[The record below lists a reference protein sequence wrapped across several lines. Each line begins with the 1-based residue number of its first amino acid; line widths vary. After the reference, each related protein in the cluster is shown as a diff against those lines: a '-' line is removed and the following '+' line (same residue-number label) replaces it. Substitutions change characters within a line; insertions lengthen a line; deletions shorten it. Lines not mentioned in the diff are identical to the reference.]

1 MPLSPLEPITS
12 LAGLTTDEVN
22 VSRSRN
28 GANALPEPEHRWQL
42 LVDIV
47 TEPMFGL
54 LAGACTLYGFL
65 GEWQEGIVLGIAML
79 LVAGLS
85 VFESIRSDKALQA
98 LRQLTQPTV
107 QAMRDGQLTDLPT
120 AELVVGDV
128 VLLTE
133 GQTVP
138 ADGRLLQANDCTVD
152 ESMLTGES
160 VPVTKIEDGTR
171 LYSGTVLTSGR
182 IFLWITAVGEQTE
195 LGQLGR
201 SLQTIVAEKTPLQ
214 QQIHHFVN
222 RMAFVGLG
230 AFLLVCLINFA
241 RSGDWVTSLLFGL
254 TMAMTILPEEIPV
267 AFSSFMALGAARMAR
282 FGVLTKQPQTVESLG
297 SASVICVD
305 KTGTIT
311 QEGMIL
317 THIYANGETTL
328 IAADNES
335 SLPTGAH
342 EVLSYA
348 RWASESE
355 PFDPMEKAILTAYMA
370 HSAPTDAGQ
379 RPMVHEYPLSGS
391 PPMMT
396 HVYDLTTGNAQIAG
410 KGAVERIVQICRLA
424 SSEAKT
430 ILETARLLSA
440 KGYRVLGVAGSHWSE
455 ATYPASQDDFPWTFK
470 GLIAFENPPKPNAGW
485 VIDQFKQAGI
495 TVKLITGD
503 APETALAIAR
513 QVGLDEGIAWL
524 TGEQVMALSDRELR
538 KKVDRINVFARML
551 PQAKLRVVEALKAN
565 KQVVAMT
572 GDGVN
577 DGPALK
583 AAHIGVA
590 MGQRGTELA
599 RRAAS
604 LILTNDDLGS
614 MVDAIALGRRIDQN
628 LKNAI
633 AYIVAIH
640 IPIILIV
647 TLPLIANWQYINLL
661 NPIHVIILELI
672 MGPTCS
678 IAFEQEPAGAGLMQ
692 QPPRPLNATFFSS
705 RELTLSLIQGLAIT
719 LTTLGIYYV
728 TMQLGY
734 SANLVRTLTF
744 TNLVMSNIWLTF
756 IRRSNQEPLLRS
768 IQRPNPVLWAVVG
781 VTVVMLAAAQGIPGI
796 RDLMQFTP
804 LTVAQWGQCCLL
816 SLAGTLW
823 VEGYNA
829 WQRRPKGLGR

>member
-1 MPLSPLEPITS
+1 MSSPTLESMAS
-12 LAGLTTDEVN
+12 LAGLTTDEVGR
-22 VSRSRN
+22 SRSRH
-28 GANALPEPEHRWQL
+28 GANSLPDPENRWQL

-54 LAGACTLYGFL
+54 LAGACTLYVIL
-65 GEWQEGIVLGIAML
+65 GEWHEGIVLGVAML
-79 LVAGLS
+79 IVAGLS

-98 LRQLTQPTV
+98 LRRLTQPTV
-107 QAMRDGQLTDLPT
+107 QVMRDGQLTELPT
-120 AELVVGDV
+120 AELVVNDV

-138 ADGRLLQANDCTVD
+138 ADGRLLQANDCSVD
-152 ESMLTGES
+152 EAMLTGES
-160 VPVTKIEDGTR
+160 VPVAKIEEGAL

-182 IFLWITAVGEQTE
+182 VFIWITAVGEQTE
-195 LGQLGR
+195 IGRLGH

-230 AFLLVCLINFA
+230 AFLLVCIINFA

-311 QEGMIL
+311 QEGMVL
-317 THIYANGETTL
+317 THIYADGETTL
-328 IAADNES
+328 MSPDQGTP
-335 SLPTGAH
+335 LPTAAW

-355 PFDPMEKAILTAYMA
+355 PFDPMEKAILVAYKA
-370 HSAPTDAGQ
+370 HCSPADPLQ
-379 RPMVHEYPLSGS
+379 RPMVHEYPLAGT

-396 HVYDLTTGNAQIAG
+396 HVYDPATGPVQVAG
-410 KGAVERIVQICRLA
+410 KGAMERIVQICRFPHT
-424 SSEAKT
+424 EAKT
-430 ILETARLLSA
+430 ILEKARLLSTR
-440 KGYRVLGVAGSHWSE
+440 GYRVLGVAGSNWTE
-455 ATYPASQDDFPWTFK
+455 AGYPANQDDFPWVFK
-470 GLIAFENPPKPNAGW
+470 GLIAFENPPKPNADK
-485 VIDQFKQAGI
+485 VIEQFKQAGI

-513 QVGLDEGIAWL
+513 QVGLDEGTKWL
-524 TGEQVMALSDRELR
+524 TGKQVMALSDHELR
-538 KKVDRINVFARML
+538 KLVNQTHVFARML
-551 PQAKLRVVEALKAN
+551 PQAKLRVIEALKAN
-565 KQVVAMT
+565 RQVVAMT

-599 RRAAS
+599 RQAAS
-604 LILTNDDLGS
+604 LILANDDLSS
-614 MVDAIALGRRIDQN
+614 MVDAIALGRRIYQN

-640 IPIILIV
+640 IPIILTV
-647 TLPLIANWQYINLL
+647 TLPLIANWPYINLFS
-661 NPIHVIILELI
+661 PIHVIILELI

-678 IAFEQEPAGAGLMQ
+678 IAFEQEPAEVGLMQ
-692 QPPRPLNATFFSS
+692 RPPRPLNTTFFTSLELRLSS
-705 RELTLSLIQGLAIT
+705 IQGLAIA
-719 LTTLGIYYV
+719 LVTLGTYYL
-728 TMQLGY
+728 TMRLGY
-734 SANLVRTLTF
+734 SANLVRSLTF
-744 TNLVMSNIWLTF
+744 TTLVMSNIWLTLV
-756 IRRSNQEPLLRS
+756 RRSNQEPFFRALR
-768 IQRPNPVLWAVVG
+768 RPNPVLWGVIGLTILMLVVA
-781 VTVVMLAAAQGIPGI
+781 LLIPGL
-796 RDLMQFTP
+796 RHLMQFAP
-804 LTVAQWGQCCLL
+804 LTLAQWLQCSLL
-816 SLAGTLW
+816 ALAGTLW
-823 VEGYNA
+823 IEGYNA
-829 WQRRPKGLGR
+829 WLRRTNS